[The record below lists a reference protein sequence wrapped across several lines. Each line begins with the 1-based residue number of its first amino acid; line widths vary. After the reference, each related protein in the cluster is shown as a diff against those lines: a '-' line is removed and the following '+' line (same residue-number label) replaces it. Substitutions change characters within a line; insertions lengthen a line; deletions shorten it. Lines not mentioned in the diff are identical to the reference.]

1 MRRTIGLMVWVIGL
15 AAGPTAADEGTRP
28 LDAETMWTMKRLATP
43 ALSPDGATAV
53 VKVTDHDLETNE
65 PSSDLWLVRT
75 GGDGEPRQ
83 LTTHPAAE
91 SEPVWSPDGR
101 WIAFVA
107 KRDGDDRPQLYVL
120 PTAGGEARRVTGIPT
135 GASAPRWLPDSQ
147 RIAFISRVWPDLDR
161 EATEARLKEREESKV
176 SAERWDATPVR
187 WWDRW
192 IDDRQAHVFLVGLDD
207 GREQGVTVG
216 TGLELPRHDADR
228 SSYDVSPDGLEVAF
242 VADTNRDGVDPD
254 LDVWV
259 VPAGGGDARNLTPDN
274 SAPDTAPLYSPD
286 GRWLAFARQTIE
298 GFYGDTRRLV
308 LHDRE
313 SGTNRVVTGDWDRSA
328 DGLVWAPDAT
338 ALYGAVDDA
347 GNRRVWRISIGGD
360 VRPVTGERSFG
371 SLDLAAGSDGAPVMV
386 ALRQA
391 FTEPPT
397 LVRVELPSGAAT
409 KLTSFNDEVLASVD
423 LGEYES
429 VTYEGANGDPIQ
441 MWVVYPPGFDRS
453 QEWPLYL
460 LLHGGPHNAVTD
472 SWHWR
477 WNAQVFAGWG
487 LVTGWHNFHG
497 SSGFGQEFT
506 DSINPERA
514 ELPYLDTI
522 AAADW
527 FASRPWID
535 ADRMAAGGGSYGG
548 YLASVLLGREH
559 PFRTLVAHAAVYNLV
574 TQYGADYGAG
584 TRRHGEHW
592 EQPEQFARNS
602 PHTGAGSFHTPTLVI
617 HGQLD
622 YRVPVNHGIEL
633 FNTLQNRGVPS
644 RLIYFPDEN
653 HWILQPANSIYWYDA
668 KREWL
673 GEYIGF
679 GAEGEE

>member
-1 MRRTIGLMVWVIGL
+1 MRKTIAVLVC
-15 AAGPTAADEGTRP
+15 AAGWASMVAADEGPRP

-53 VKVTDHDLETNE
+53 VKVTGYDLETNE
-65 PSSDLWLVRT
+65 PSSDLWLVPT

-83 LTTHPAAE
+83 LTTHPASE
-91 SEPVWSPDGR
+91 SDPAWSPDGR
-101 WIAFVA
+101 WLAFVA
-107 KRDGDDRPQLYVL
+107 KRDGDDQSQLYVL
-120 PTAGGEARRVTGIPT
+120 PIAGGEARRVTGIPT

-147 RIAFISRVWPDLDR
+147 RIAFVSRVWPDLDR
-161 EATEARLKEREESKV
+161 EATEARMKERKESKV

-192 IDDRQAHVFLVGLDD
+192 IDDRQAHVFVVGLD
-207 GREQGVTVG
+207 GGEPQAVTVG
-216 TGLELPRHDADR
+216 TGLELPRHEADR
-228 SSYDVSPDGLEVAF
+228 SSYDVSPDGREVAF

-259 VPAGGGDARNLTPDN
+259 VPVGGGDARNLTPDN
-274 SAPDTAPLYSPD
+274 TAPDMAPLYSPD

-313 SGTNRVVTGDWDRSA
+313 SGRNRVVTADWDRSA
-328 DGLVWAPDAT
+328 DGLVWAPDSS
-338 ALYGAVDDA
+338 ALYGAIDDA
-347 GNRRVWRISIGGD
+347 GNRRVWRISTGGE

-371 SLDLAAGSDGAPVMV
+371 SLDLAAGPEGTPVMV

-397 LVRVELPSGAAT
+397 LVRVDPSTGAAT
-409 KLTSFNDEVLASVD
+409 TLTSFNVEILASVD

-429 VTYEGANGDPIQ
+429 VTYEGANGDTIQ

-453 QEWPLYL
+453 QQWPLYL

-514 ELPYLDTI
+514 EMPYLDTV

-527 FASRPWID
+527 FASQPWID
-535 ADRMAAGGGSYGG
+535 DDRMAAGGGSYGG

-559 PFRTLVAHAAVYNLV
+559 PFQALVAHAAVYNLV
-574 TQYGADYGAG
+574 TQYGADYGASE
-584 TRRHGEHW
+584 RRHGEHW

-602 PHTGAGSFHTPTLVI
+602 PHTGAGSFETPTLVI

-653 HWILQPANSIYWYDA
+653 HWILQPANSIYWYDS

-673 GEYIGF
+673 EEYIGF